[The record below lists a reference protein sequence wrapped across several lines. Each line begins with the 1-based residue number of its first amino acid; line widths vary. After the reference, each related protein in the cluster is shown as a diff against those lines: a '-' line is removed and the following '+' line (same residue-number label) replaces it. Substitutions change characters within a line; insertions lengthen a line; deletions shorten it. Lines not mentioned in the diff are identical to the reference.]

1 MRAWWAWSVAA
12 RRPSAGRALGG
23 RVASVAGVGARGV
36 RSRVAVLAFLCGHLA
51 HDQPAFGDG
60 ALHLLLADGL
70 LCVLELSLR
79 SSGGHSCFLR
89 TGWIAGRVLGRRRAR
104 WLALTAGVIGRV

>member
-23 RVASVAGVGARGV
+23 RVASVAGVGARGG

-51 HDQPAFGDG
+51 HDEPTFGDG

-70 LCVLELSLR
+70 PCVLELSLC
-79 SSGGHSCFLR
+79 SPWGHFVFPWNGVHR
-89 TGWIAGRVLGRRRAR
+89 GWGARRAR
-104 WLALTAGVIGRV
+104 RVIGGL